1 MLTADCNK
9 TNYCNVHVFIVSSL
23 STLTETSISPL
34 QFFPR
39 SLILDIMDI
48 LAQSGLQNVAV
59 LHSVGCKG
67 VGCRLSSKV
76 SSTGDKRNIL

>member
-23 STLTETSISPL
+23 STLTETSTSPL
-34 QFFPR
+34 QFLPA
-39 SLILDIMDI
+39 IIDTGHY
-48 LAQSGLQNVAV
+48 AQSGLQNVAV